1 MDRSKTKVAVVG
13 GGELLRVTYRESDI
27 TNAARLRTSRDGGS

>member
-13 GGELLRVTYRESDI
+13 GGKSLIITYRESDI
-27 TNAARLRTSRDGGS
+27 TDAAYLRTSRNGGS